1 MLSIDLSTW
10 LRFRPRN
17 PSPTGYGFL
26 RRFGLK
32 LKGVYIYIYI
42 YIYIYKQRTT
52 VCLLFSLL
60 VSLPQPPL
68 RKQQVPPA
76 NVVQEKVGLLSL

>member
-1 MLSIDLSTW
+1 
-10 LRFRPRN
+10 
-17 PSPTGYGFL
+17 
-26 RRFGLK
+26 LK
-32 LKGVYIYIYI
+32 LKGVYIYI